1 MKIQSL
7 MRDATPAFVKE
18 RATSC
23 YIYHS
28 PQFCAP
34 ARCRGQSKRSGR
46 LFGQYHGPEAGGSG
60 SAPHSGGWTRTSG
73 IGSWFR
79 TSRKVTFLWDGHWC
93 QHSFLFF
100 LHCVLFFV
108 WVAMHV
114 VLRRVSIRTLREPS
128 VALCRL
134 GFSREVDAASFRPA
148 LL

>member
-46 LFGQYHGPEAGGSG
+46 FSVNITAQKPGDLAVRRTQEVERELQESEAGFVPPVKSG
-60 SAPHSGGWTRTSG
+60 YR
-73 IGSWFR
+73 
-79 TSRKVTFLWDGHWC
+79 
-93 QHSFLFF
+93 
-100 LHCVLFFV
+100 
-108 WVAMHV
+108 
-114 VLRRVSIRTLREPS
+114 
-128 VALCRL
+128 
-134 GFSREVDAASFRPA
+134 
-148 LL
+148 